1 MTFKTRMQCTECKE
15 HCEAG
20 KCYCEELR
28 RRRAYDAE
36 RARRG
41 LVPLYRPPSMR

>member
-1 MTFKTRMQCTECKE
+1 MTFKARLQCPECKE
-15 HCEAG
+15 HREAG

-28 RRRAYDAE
+28 RHKAYDTE